1 VPGGRARIMRSRV
14 LITRSD
20 TWLTNDFLDRLSN
33 RRIIVNGLAWLTQ
46 DHQPIATTAQ
56 VSPDRSLQ
64 LPAERQSRIL
74 LPTASVVPAVVSPD
88 ARKTIEPLL
97 ASRAFTR
104 PAPLREYGLDHPQA
118 TLTYT
123 NGAGTAADV
132 DIGQPNFDRHFVY
145 AQRRGR
151 PAVYLLAADTLRP
164 VLALV
169 GVDIKPPD

>member
-1 VPGGRARIMRSRV
+1 MRRTFAGAAAALVVALSLGACSGGSSSSGS
-14 LITRSD
+14 SD
-20 TWLTNDFLDRLSN
+20 T
-33 RRIIVNGLAWLTQ
+33 
-46 DHQPIATTAQ
+46 
-56 VSPDRSLQ
+56 
-64 LPAERQSRIL
+64 
-74 LPTASVVPAVVSPD
+74 VPEVVSGSSWKGVRVTSGGASADVPPD
-88 ARKTIEPLL
+88 ARKKIEPLL

-151 PAVYLLAADTLRP
+151 PAVYLLPADTLRP